1 MFTQIL
7 VPLDGSAYG
16 ERALLYAQDLAAI
29 AGARV
34 SLVAVV
40 VSVDSPIVPV
50 PEQPEE
56 HRGRAWLAYLEE
68 KAQALRDAG
77 VSEVAPYVRF
87 GEPARQ
93 ITELAREQDA
103 DLIVMS
109 TEGLGADGRYALGSV
124 ALKVLMTAPCPV
136 FMVRINRPQ
145 PPRTPAEERWQAE
158 GGANVG

>member
-7 VPLDGSAYG
+7 VPLDGSEYA
-16 ERALLYAQDLAAI
+16 ERALVYARDLATN

-34 SLVAVV
+34 SLVSVLTAVK
-40 VSVDSPIVPV
+40 SPVGPA
-50 PEQPEE
+50 PDEPEE
-56 HRGRAWLAYLEE
+56 HRGRPWLTYLEE
-68 KAQALRDAG
+68 RAEAVRGEG
-77 VSEVAPYVRF
+77 VAEVSTQVRF
-87 GEPARQ
+87 GEPARM
-93 ITELAREQDA
+93 ITELARELHA

-136 FMVRINRPQ
+136 LMVRINRPES
-145 PPRTPAEERWQAE
+145 PRTPAEERWQTE